1 MSDKCNASIE
11 NGISSSIVKLRALR
25 DKLCSDNAE
34 WKKAFEVRDYVING
48 LNCLQDKLDDETT
61 PKKECAEELR
71 RILKYFEDNNN
82 V

>member
-1 MSDKCNASIE
+1 MSDKCNSTTSQ
-11 NGISSSIVKLRALR
+11 GISSSIIKLRALR

-48 LNCLQDKLDDETT
+48 LNKLQVKLDDKDT

-71 RILKYFEDNNN
+71 KILKYFEDNNN